1 MIFLKS
7 LRNLDVYRCIQ
18 MFLYSILHFNFDCAL
33 ASRLDKVQDYIDG
46 NSNVV
51 PSTEKGQEFL

>member
-1 MIFLKS
+1 
-7 LRNLDVYRCIQ
+7 

>member
-1 MIFLKS
+1 ML
-7 LRNLDVYRCIQ
+7 LYRIHV
-18 MFLYSILHFNFDCAL
+18 LHFNFDCAL